1 LQLLLD
7 HPKIK
12 LDWSDP
18 VTERT
23 ALHIAVMKIGKMK
36 TPPGEKN
43 PFVLCLDRLLRSII
57 EIDARN
63 TNDPE
68 SLRLIDAQ
76 DKYDN
81 TALHLASK
89 SGINQ

>member
-1 LQLLLD
+1 
-7 HPKIK
+7 
-12 LDWSDP
+12 
-18 VTERT
+18 
-23 ALHIAVMKIGKMK
+23 MKIGKIK
-36 TPPGEKN
+36 TPPEEKN

-63 TNDPE
+63 INGPE
-68 SLRLIDAQ
+68 LLRLIDAQ
-76 DKYDN
+76 DKYGN